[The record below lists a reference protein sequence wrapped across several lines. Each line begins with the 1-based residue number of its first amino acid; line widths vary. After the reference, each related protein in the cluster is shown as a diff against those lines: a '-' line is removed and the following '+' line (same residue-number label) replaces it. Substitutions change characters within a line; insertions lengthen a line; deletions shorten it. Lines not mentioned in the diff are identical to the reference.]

1 MTRSH
6 TPHDAVHRRSVLL
19 GGSVLVA
26 ATALAGCASSTS
38 STQCLTG
45 ELADVAVFPSIV
57 REGLDSAMRQAIGV
71 APEGFPFGAV
81 LVDIVS
87 GEVVA
92 AAGNQMANGD
102 PSAHAEVDVLR
113 EAGIAG
119 IDLTAT
125 VLVTTAESC
134 VMCAACAVWAGVQ
147 GVVYGTPVTFLTD
160 SGWKQFGLTQ
170 PEIVS
175 ASWLSMPVVGNYLR
189 ELTDPLYA
197 SGPPR

>member
-1 MTRSH
+1 M
-6 TPHDAVHRRSVLL
+6 
-19 GGSVLVA
+19 LVA

-45 ELADVAVFPSIV
+45 ELADAAVFPSIV

-102 PSAHAEVDVLR
+102 PSAHAEVDDV
-113 EAGIAG
+113 EAHPEPDYKAHRRDHRRDDDFERLSRGARPCARRARG
-119 IDLTAT
+119 RRRRAAAVTAAAAAA
-125 VLVTTAESC
+125 TTAS
-134 VMCAACAVWAGVQ
+134 AAAATTAATTAV
-147 GVVYGTPVTFLTD
+147 VT
-160 SGWKQFGLTQ
+160 
-170 PEIVS
+170 
-175 ASWLSMPVVGNYLR
+175 
-189 ELTDPLYA
+189 
-197 SGPPR
+197 